1 MSERRQE
8 LIGKALDYMVM
19 HGVAGLTLR
28 PLAGAIGTS
37 ARLLAYHFGS
47 KDGLITAVMDE
58 VRARAQGSFAE
69 AVARPGKGAAKGAMR
84 TFWAWTIHPEN
95 VGHMRLLF
103 EVQVLAIRDPA
114 TYGPYLRGTSGSWLE
129 LIEASL
135 PPSRRNRAVATLC
148 TAVIDGLLLEYLS
161 SGDGRRT
168 TRALEH
174 FGRLMTDT
182 ARDGGSSGRKPA
194 TGRIGTPGRTG
205 RRERGR
211 A

>member
-8 LIGKALDYMVM
+8 LIGKALDYMVAR
-19 HGVAGLTLR
+19 GVAGLTLR

-37 ARLLAYHFGS
+37 ARLLVYHFGS

-95 VGHMRLLF
+95 VGYMRLLF

-148 TAVIDGLLLEYLS
+148 SAVIDGLLLEYLS

-174 FGRLMTDT
+174 FDRLMTDT

-194 TGRIGTPGRTG
+194 TGRIGTSGRTG

>member
-1 MSERRQE
+1 MLS
-8 LIGKALDYMVM
+8 

-37 ARLLAYHFGS
+37 ARLLVYHFGS

-58 VRARAQGSFAE
+58 VRARTQRSFAE
-69 AVARPGKGAAKGAMR
+69 AVARPGKGAGMGAMR
-84 TFWAWTIHPEN
+84 TFWAWAVHPAN
-95 VGHMRLLF
+95 VGYMRLLF

-129 LIEASL
+129 LIETAL
-135 PPSRRNRAVATLC
+135 PPAKGNRAVATLC

-161 SGDGRRT
+161 TGDGSRT

-174 FGRLMTDT
+174 FGRLMTHA
-182 ARDGGSSGRKPA
+182 ARDGGSSGRKRA
-194 TGRIGTPGRTG
+194 TGRVGTSGRAG
-205 RRERGR
+205 RRAQGR